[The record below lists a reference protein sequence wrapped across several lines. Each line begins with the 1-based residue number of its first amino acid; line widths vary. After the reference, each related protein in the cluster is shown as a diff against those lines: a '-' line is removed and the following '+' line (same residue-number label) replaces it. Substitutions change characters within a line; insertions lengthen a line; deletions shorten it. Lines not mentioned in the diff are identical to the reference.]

1 MGNSSENK
9 TNFHEGLDMKKPE
22 GFFDKYG
29 PKIFLAG
36 FILYLILLS
45 IGTGAEVFKRQ
56 SILDWWIWRPPGR

>member
-1 MGNSSENK
+1 MKNPSENK
-9 TNFHEGLDMKKPE
+9 TDLSEGLNIKKSD
-22 GFFDKYG
+22 GLFDKYG

-45 IGTGAEVFKRQ
+45 IGTVAEVFKIQ